1 MPVNENDFELLS
13 SYLDGELPV
22 AECEGLWRRL
32 AIERELM
39 SELDTLRAD
48 HAVRGMV
55 WSTLDPGDNAVARVE
70 SRIMRASRREDL
82 LDRWHYISRVV
93 TTVAA
98 LILFGFTV
106 GWLGRER
113 YILAPNT
120 TSISQNAPNQA
131 SSLGSQLPTNTNAN
145 NKVSVEVDDGTGKLV
160 KLQFDTLEEANRF
173 VRDFRA
179 RAATPPESGDSAGV
193 PSMNKF

>member
-13 SYLDGELPV
+13 TYLDGELPI

-39 SELDTLRAD
+39 SELDSLRAD

-55 WSTLDPGDNAVARVE
+55 WTTLDPGDHAVARVE

-113 YILAPNT
+113 YIPSPSTAGIIQSSPH
-120 TSISQNAPNQA
+120 QDA
-131 SSLGSQLPTNTNAN
+131 SLVGPQMPTGA
-145 NKVSVEVDDGTGKLV
+145 KVSVEVDDGTGKLV
-160 KLQFDTLEEANRF
+160 KLQFDTLDEANRF

-179 RAATPPESGDSAGV
+179 ARSAAPPDAGDTATGS
-193 PSMNKF
+193 PMNKF

>member
-48 HAVRGMV
+48 HAARGMV
-55 WSTLDPGDNAVARVE
+55 WSTLDPGDHAVARVE

-120 TSISQNAPNQA
+120 ASISQSSPNQA
-131 SSLGSQLPTNTNAN
+131 ASLGPQMPTGG
-145 NKVSVEVDDGTGKLV
+145 KVSVEVDDGTGKLV
-160 KLQFDTLEEANRF
+160 KLQFDTLDEANRF
-173 VRDFRA
+173 VRDFRTA
-179 RAATPPESGDSAGV
+179 RSAAPPDAGDTAAG
-193 PSMNKF
+193 PPMNKF

>member
-1 MPVNENDFELLS
+1 MAVNENDCELLS
-13 SYLDGELPV
+13 AYLDGELPV

-55 WSTLDPGDNAVARVE
+55 WSALDPGDHAVARLE

-82 LDRWHYISRVV
+82 LDRFHYISRII

-98 LILFGFTV
+98 LILFGFTI

-113 YILAPNT
+113 YIVSPSTAGL
-120 TSISQNAPNQA
+120 TSNPPAHTDA
-131 SSLGSQLPTNTNAN
+131 SLTGADMPAG
-145 NKVSVEVDDGTGKLV
+145 KVSVEVDDGTGKMV
-160 KLQFDTLEEANRF
+160 NIQFDTLDEANRF
-173 VRDFRA
+173 VHDFRA
-179 RAATPPESGDSAGV
+179 ARAAAPPDTGDTATV
-193 PSMNKF
+193 PGMEKY